1 VRYINPYFDTAIHTE
16 EESMKK
22 SFLRLLVTTLLLAI
36 IIGALVSIV
45 GWLLR
50 WHTTTQFSNA
60 LFWPGAILIV
70 FGILSVMGGYSMRSN
85 FGMLYSQSAS
95 DMNLRERTQRLAADM
110 TQGYST
116 FIFLCLTGVFL
127 IGLAVLIGSI
137 FSTIQ

>member
-1 VRYINPYFDTAIHTE
+1 
-16 EESMKK
+16 M
-22 SFLRLLVTTLLLAI
+22 
-36 IIGALVSIV
+36 
-45 GWLLR
+45 
-50 WHTTTQFSNA
+50 
-60 LFWPGAILIV
+60 IV
-70 FGILSVMGGYSMRSN
+70 FGILSVMGGFSMHSN